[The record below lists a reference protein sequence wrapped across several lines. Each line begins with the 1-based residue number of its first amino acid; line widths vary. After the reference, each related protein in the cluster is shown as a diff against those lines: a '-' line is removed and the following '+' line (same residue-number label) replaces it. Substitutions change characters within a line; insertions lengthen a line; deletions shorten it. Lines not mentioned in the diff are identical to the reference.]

1 MKGILLRVGADQTDA
16 GGRWNA
22 PVDPQTWRYAY
33 VPIAANEDEHEHIV
47 PCPTFARFQ
56 TQVAALDVSLP
67 PHLNGNTK
75 VHLDPDFDSLTYGEP
90 YLSSNGRRASRGRLI
105 ESLQKD
111 DFIAFFAG
119 FRPTRPS
126 YEHTLAYCLFGIFF
140 VQRVCQVKELT
151 RAQRAAC
158 AHGRR
163 RGAVDD
169 FVVQA
174 DPRRSGR
181 FVRALPIGEF
191 RNNAYRV
198 RRDLLETWGGLSVR
212 DGYIQRSAQPPRFN
226 QPARFLDWLAQQTD
240 GERLLQENVD
250 RSHDQEEQT

>member
-33 VPIAANEDEHEHIV
+33 VPITANEEQHEHIV
-47 PCPTFARFQ
+47 PCPTYTRFQ
-56 TQVAALDVSLP
+56 KQVAALDVALP
-67 PHLNGNTK
+67 PHLNGNTN
-75 VHLDPDFDSLTYGEP
+75 VHLDPDFHSLTYGEP
-90 YLSSNGRRASRGRLI
+90 YLASNGRRASRGRLI
-105 ESLQKD
+105 ESLQKG

-140 VQRVCQVKELT
+140 VQSVRQVKELT
-151 RAQRAAC
+151 NAQRAAC

-163 RGAVDD
+163 KSALDD
-169 FVVQA
+169 FVVHA
-174 DPRRSGR
+174 DPNHSGR
-181 FVRALPIGEF
+181 FPRAIPIGEF

-198 RRDLLETWGGLSVR
+198 RRDLLQTWGGLSVR
-212 DGYIQRSAQPPRFN
+212 DGYIQRSAQPPRFS
-226 QPARFLDWLAQQTD
+226 QPTKFLNWL
-240 GERLLQENVD
+240 V
-250 RSHDQEEQT
+250 SHPQATPLIQKN